1 MTITRITKDEYKIA
15 CCDYTFNVNRM
26 TDHSWLVECRS
37 LHIYKLCDD
46 LEEILDY
53 IDFIMCI

>member
-1 MTITRITKDEYKIA
+1 MTITRITKDEYKIT
-15 CCDYTFNVNRM
+15 CCDYTFTANRM
-26 TDHSWLVECRS
+26 TDRSWLVESRQ